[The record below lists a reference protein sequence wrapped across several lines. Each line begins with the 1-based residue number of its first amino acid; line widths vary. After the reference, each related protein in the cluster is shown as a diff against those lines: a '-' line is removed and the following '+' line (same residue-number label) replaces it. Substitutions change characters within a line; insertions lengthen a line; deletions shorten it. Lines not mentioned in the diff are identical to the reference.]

1 MSLVGSQF
9 GEVAPTML
17 QDYSVPSIF
26 SEDLLAL
33 LDKRI
38 RPPFRW
44 LVAGPARSGASWHVD
59 PALTSAWNALLSGRK
74 RWALYPPGRV
84 PPAVIVHV
92 DEDDGSVNFDG
103 PTSLQ
108 WWLDVYP
115 TLRQEEKP
123 LECTQLPGETI
134 FVPSGWWHCVLNID
148 PSIAVTQNFVNTTNL
163 ELVCLDMAPGFH
175 HRGVARAGRLA
186 IAESV
191 MSTGKKDPADHQ
203 ALAANTV
210 GHRVRLKT
218 TEVIASDV
226 PDDQRSRS
234 VAMEGHEHV
243 ENVKQPNGCGDVL
256 NHENENLLLDVDFLV
271 QHTEEHSNHFL
282 SNTSKAGYLERTEL
296 RDWFRRLWKYR
307 PDLHQ
312 CIWKVCNM
320 YI

>member
-1 MSLVGSQF
+1 VR
-9 GEVAPTML
+9 V
-17 QDYSVPSIF
+17 
-26 SEDLLAL
+26 LLADSNIGSYL
-33 LDKRI
+33 AGFVD
-38 RPPFRW
+38 
-44 LVAGPARSGASWHVD
+44 LVASGC
-59 PALTSAWNALLSGRK
+59 

-186 IAESV
+186 IAESI

-210 GHRVRLKT
+210 GHRVR
-218 TEVIASDV
+218 
-226 PDDQRSRS
+226 
-234 VAMEGHEHV
+234 
-243 ENVKQPNGCGDVL
+243 
-256 NHENENLLLDVDFLV
+256 
-271 QHTEEHSNHFL
+271 
-282 SNTSKAGYLERTEL
+282 
-296 RDWFRRLWKYR
+296 
-307 PDLHQ
+307 
-312 CIWKVCNM
+312 
-320 YI
+320 